1 MKIVIDTNIYDLLA
15 NDNDTTALLKSLTDS
30 SNWQILAPATLVD
43 ELKVSPFQGVPT
55 WLTVQKEAD
64 EVFVLGHSKL
74 GSAKLGHGGIY
85 SEHRGSKKNVSDS
98 VIVDF
103 AVKRADIF
111 VSEDKRSR
119 NGLKK
124 LNTNTLALTYEEF
137 QKLVVQAQKS
147 I

>member
-1 MKIVIDTNIYDLLA
+1 MKIVLDTNIFDLLA
-15 NDNDTTALLKSLTDS
+15 KDNETTAILIGLTTRN
-30 SNWQILAPATLVD
+30 NWQILAPATLVD
-43 ELKVSPFQGVPT
+43 ELKASPFQGVPA
-55 WLTVQKEAD
+55 WLSVQKEAD

-103 AVKRADIF
+103 AVKRADVF

-137 QKLVVQAQKS
+137 QNLVLQAQKS
-147 I
+147 M